1 MSDLVPQ
8 LFSLYSKLGAG
19 VLLGFFLGRYLP
31 KFIPIYL
38 GKYLFWV
45 GVPIGIVAFVRQA
58 DLSGSIWM
66 AAVAAWM
73 AIFLGVGLAWICI
86 YFNNKFNNKFKNN
99 TQSQAVWSK
108 PTQGSFLI
116 AAMVGN
122 TGYLGYPIT
131 LALVGEKYFAW
142 ALFYDLMGT
151 VLGAYG
157 LGVALAAGFGVGKIR
172 PQELFLK
179 IINNPTLW
187 AFGFSLLARDIPL
200 SHVTEISL
208 KWLGWSTIILTLV
221 LMGIRLSQIQ
231 SWQNLPQA
239 SVSLGIKM
247 LLVPLFLGFIL
258 SRWGMSGP
266 PLLVMVLQMGMPPAF
281 ASLVLAETYNLDRN
295 LSVTALALGTLVLLV
310 TLPFWLWLF

>member
-131 LALVGEKYFAW
+131 LALVGKKYFAW

>member
-1 MSDLVPQ
+1 MSNLVPQ
-8 LFSLYSKLGAG
+8 LFTLYTKLGVG
-19 VLLGFFLGRYLP
+19 ILLGFFLGHYLP
-31 KFIPIYL
+31 KFVPIYL

-58 DLSGSIWM
+58 DLSGSIWI
-66 AAVAAWM
+66 AALAAWM
-73 AIFLGVGLAWICI
+73 AIFLGVGLAWIWI
-86 YFNNKFNNKFKNN
+86 NFNNN
-99 TQSQAVWSK
+99 TQQQAVWSK

-187 AFGFSLLARDIPL
+187 AFGFSLLARNIPL
-200 SHVTEISL
+200 ADVTEISL
-208 KWLGWSTIILTLV
+208 KWFGWSTIVLTLV
-221 LMGIRLSQIQ
+221 LMGIRLSQLT
-231 SWQNLPQA
+231 SWQNLQQV
-239 SVSLGIKM
+239 SVSLAIKM
-247 LLVPLFLGFIL
+247 LLVPLFLGLIL
-258 SRWGMSGP
+258 SRWGLSGP

-295 LSVTALALGTLVLLV
+295 LSVTALAVGTIGLLV
-310 TLPFWLWLF
+310 TLPLWLWLF